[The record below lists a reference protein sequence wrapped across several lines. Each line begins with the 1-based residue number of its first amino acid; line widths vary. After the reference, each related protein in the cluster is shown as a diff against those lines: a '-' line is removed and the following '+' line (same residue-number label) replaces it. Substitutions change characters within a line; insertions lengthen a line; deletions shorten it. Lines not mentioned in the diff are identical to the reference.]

1 MARPS
6 RHLEALEV
14 LRDFYREHGILPTI
28 EVLARRM
35 NYRST
40 SSAFNALGPLVA
52 QGYVNREEEGGR
64 LLPGPNFLP
73 RTRAPA
79 KPPGMPELGGKTIDE
94 YLRASR
100 RGTVLVQVATNALA
114 RHGVL
119 KGDFLLVS
127 KTEAPSK
134 GALVVARR
142 GRGLTVAPVG
152 EASEHDSQ
160 TVLGVLIAQFRKY

>member
-1 MARPS
+1 
-6 RHLEALEV
+6 
-14 LRDFYREHGILPTI
+14 
-28 EVLARRM
+28 
-35 NYRST
+35 
-40 SSAFNALGPLVA
+40 
-52 QGYVNREEEGGR
+52 
-64 LLPGPNFLP
+64 
-73 RTRAPA
+73 
-79 KPPGMPELGGKTIDE
+79 MPELGGKTIDE